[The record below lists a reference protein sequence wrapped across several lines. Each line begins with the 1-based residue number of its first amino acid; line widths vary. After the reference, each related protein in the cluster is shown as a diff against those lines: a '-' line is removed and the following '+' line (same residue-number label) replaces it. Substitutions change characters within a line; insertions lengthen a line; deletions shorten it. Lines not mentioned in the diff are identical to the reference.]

1 MSQTEPQEPGAVP
14 ATANARKEWEWFW
27 RIVAGLM
34 SDVATR
40 QMQEARQDEQS
51 RGERLK
57 LSTEITTPLVERKG
71 IPK

>member
-1 MSQTEPQEPGAVP
+1 
-14 ATANARKEWEWFW
+14 
-27 RIVAGLM
+27 M

-51 RGERLK
+51 WGERLK